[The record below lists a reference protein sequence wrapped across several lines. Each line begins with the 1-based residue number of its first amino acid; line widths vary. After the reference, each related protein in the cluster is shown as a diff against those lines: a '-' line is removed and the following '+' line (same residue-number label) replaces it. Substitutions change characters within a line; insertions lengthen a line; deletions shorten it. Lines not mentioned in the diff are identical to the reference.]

1 MGVSSISQLWSLF
14 MKFSLALVLGLF
26 LLSVSSLEAAV
37 YKGQKEYV
45 KKCRK
50 CHGGGQAVA
59 AGKKMRTWKKLLN
72 KKQKGMKLAQLHLD
86 SDKAKKSWKYF
97 NSKKYRKKARHLR
110 DFMVE
115 YAKDSGNVPAC
126 N

>member
-1 MGVSSISQLWSLF
+1 
-14 MKFSLALVLGLF
+14 MKFSFSLVFIFSLLF
-26 LLSVSSLEAAV
+26 IPALEAAV
-37 YKGQKEYV
+37 YKGQKTYV

-50 CHGGGQAVA
+50 CHGGGQKIA
-59 AGKKMRTWKKLLN
+59 ASKQMKEWKTLLN
-72 KKQKGMKLAQLHLD
+72 KKDKGAVLAQIHLD
-86 SDKAKKSWKYF
+86 SEAAKKSHSF
-97 NSKKYRKKARHLR
+97 FGDKKYTKSVKHLR

>member
-1 MGVSSISQLWSLF
+1 MR
-14 MKFSLALVLGLF
+14 FSLALVF
-26 LLSVSSLEAAV
+26 SFMVLLAPMAEAAV
-37 YKGQKEYV
+37 YKGQKTYV

-50 CHGGGQAVA
+50 CHGGGQKMA
-59 AGKKMRTWKKLLN
+59 ASKRMREWKKILN
-72 KKQKGMKLAQLHLD
+72 RKNKGIKLANIHLE
-86 SDKAKKSWKYF
+86 SEKAKKSWKYF
-97 NSKKYRKKARHLR
+97 DSKRYRKRARHLK

>member
-1 MGVSSISQLWSLF
+1 MN
-14 MKFSLALVLGLF
+14 KFFFSFLTIVLLTLGL
-26 LLSVSSLEAAV
+26 SQAAV

-45 KKCRK
+45 KKCKK
-50 CHGGGQAVA
+50 CHDNGQELAHS
-59 AGKKMRTWKKLLN
+59 KKMREWKKLMKN
-72 KKQKGMKLAQLHLD
+72 KGKNLAAVHLD
-86 SDKAKKSWKYF
+86 DKKAKKSWKYF
-97 NSKKYRKKARHLR
+97 KSKKYGKRARHLK

>member
-1 MGVSSISQLWSLF
+1 MRIPLALIF
-14 MKFSLALVLGLF
+14 TFSLLF
-26 LLSVSSLEAAV
+26 IPVLEAAV
-37 YKGQKEYV
+37 YKGQKAYV

-50 CHGGGQAVA
+50 CHGGGQKVA
-59 AGKKMRTWKKLLN
+59 ASKRMKEWKKLLN
-72 KKQKGMKLAQLHLD
+72 RKNKGIKLAKLHLENK
-86 SDKAKKSWKYF
+86 KAKKSWKYF
-97 NSKKYRKKARHLR
+97 NSKKYRKHARHLK

>member
-1 MGVSSISQLWSLF
+1 MYV
-14 MKFSLALVLGLF
+14 LAITVLGLG
-26 LLSVSSLEAAV
+26 SAEAAV
-37 YKGQKEYV
+37 YKGQKVYI

-50 CHGGGQAVA
+50 CHGGGLEVA
-59 AGKKMRTWKKLLN
+59 ASKKKRTWKKLLKN
-72 KKQKGMKLAQLHLD
+72 KGEGMAKLHLENK
-86 SDKAKKSWKYF
+86 KAKKSHKYF
-97 NSKKYRKKARHLR
+97 NSKKFKKRARHLK

>member
-1 MGVSSISQLWSLF
+1 
-14 MKFSLALVLGLF
+14 MKFSFSLVFIFSLLF
-26 LLSVSSLEAAV
+26 IPALEAAV
-37 YKGQKEYV
+37 YKGQKSYV

-50 CHGGGQAVA
+50 CHGGGQKMA
-59 AGKKMRTWKKLLN
+59 ASKNMKDWKTLLGKKD
-72 KKQKGMKLAQLHLD
+72 KGAILAKIHLD
-86 SDKAKKSWKYF
+86 NEDAKKSHNYF
-97 NSKKYRKKARHLR
+97 GDKKYAKASKHLR

>member
-1 MGVSSISQLWSLF
+1 MRF
-14 MKFSLALVLGLF
+14 PLALMFTLSLLF
-26 LLSVSSLEAAV
+26 IPALEAAV
-37 YKGQKEYV
+37 YKGQKAYV

-50 CHGGGQAVA
+50 CHGGGQKVA
-59 AGKKMRTWKKLLN
+59 ASKRMKEWKKLLN
-72 KKQKGMKLAQLHLD
+72 KKNKGIQLATLHLENK
-86 SDKAKKSWKYF
+86 KAKKSHKYF
-97 NSKKYRKKARHLR
+97 DSKKYRKRARHLR